1 MRFCCRQ
8 NKDNM
13 SGGSSNVFKSA
24 LKAPIESMWTSSIMY
39 TLYSTALGAYFTLS
53 LISRIS
59 STPLFEAAS
68 ISNTSEIDP
77 CVIPKQ
83 EGHSLQGS
91 ATGACSQLIAFA
103 NTFAIVVFLFL
114 LGQKIN
120 MHVKLSLEE
129 GHFATFLSRAFDRLH
144 LQILRSPCSV

>member
-1 MRFCCRQ
+1 
-8 NKDNM
+8 
-13 SGGSSNVFKSA
+13 
-24 LKAPIESMWTSSIMY
+24 MY

-103 NTFAIVVFLFL
+103 NTFAIVVFPVP
-114 LGQKIN
+114 LGPENKYAC
-120 MHVKLSLEE
+120 E
-129 GHFATFLSRAFDRLH
+129 TFS
-144 LQILRSPCSV
+144 